1 MYFCKGGSEHGQA
14 GVVVDGLLQVEIG
27 AWVAAPK
34 RKHRKD
40 RKIHYSVYREARLHN
55 RVETMHLVIPKVRK
69 WSYLPFFM
77 VDRKRSESAL
87 LRLVREDF
95 VNGAST
101 GKIERLAKGLGI
113 EGTSASKVSEITR
126 GLDKRVE
133 DFRTRPLQAEYSFIW
148 VDVLLWEGTA
158 EKSGYILSHKHSGR
172 SRFKGTEEYISGSA
186 DVWGEGGFLVGVY

>member
-1 MYFCKGGSEHGQA
+1 
-14 GVVVDGLLQVEIG
+14 
-27 AWVAAPK
+27 
-34 RKHRKD
+34 
-40 RKIHYSVYREARLHN
+40 
-55 RVETMHLVIPKVRK
+55 
-69 WSYLPFFM
+69 M

-148 VDVLLWEGTA
+148 VDVLL
-158 EKSGYILSHKHSGR
+158 
-172 SRFKGTEEYISGSA
+172 
-186 DVWGEGGFLVGVY
+186 

>member
-69 WSYLPFFM
+69 
-77 VDRKRSESAL
+77 
-87 LRLVREDF
+87 
-95 VNGAST
+95 
-101 GKIERLAKGLGI
+101 
-113 EGTSASKVSEITR
+113 
-126 GLDKRVE
+126 
-133 DFRTRPLQAEYSFIW
+133 
-148 VDVLLWEGTA
+148 
-158 EKSGYILSHKHSGR
+158 
-172 SRFKGTEEYISGSA
+172 
-186 DVWGEGGFLVGVY
+186 